1 MANHTHVPGAQ
12 VKGKHTWHHVLRW
25 WMGTQCKQVI
35 HAKTEDVMSSR
46 NSCNFVCPTDKDFRG
61 TMLAPPNCASVVI
74 HCSPPAMA
82 SLVSTIS
89 TQDDPARKNRTEQSE
104 SDSTTNTRTRW
115 LQKKKKK
122 KKTQQQNNNS
132 LHLGCHVVVYNN
144 KW

>member
-1 MANHTHVPGAQ
+1 MKNEKVPY
-12 VKGKHTWHHVLRW
+12 THHVLRW
-25 WMGTQCKQVI
+25 WMGTRCKQAI
-35 HAKTEDVMSSR
+35 HDKTEDVMSSR

-89 TQDDPARKNRTEQSE
+89 TQDDPTTEQKK
-104 SDSTTNTRTRW
+104 R
-115 LQKKKKK
+115 QKERERASQQQKQEPGDRKK
-122 KKTQQQNNNS
+122 KKTCNKIYTTSRLN
-132 LHLGCHVVVYNN
+132 NN